1 MVQGLWWFSCASEWT
16 SMPTLRLSP
25 AATVQSLE
33 KVLHQ
38 ALLKSSAPT
47 GAAWAACSLA
57 LTVRLTGAVK
67 TAPTGSV

>member
-47 GAAWAACSLA
+47 RAACFAWSLA
-57 LTVRLTGAVK
+57 AMVSAPWAVS
-67 TAPTGSV
+67 GSPPAGV